1 MESKKYVLD
10 APIWNGGN
18 RYVGIAP
25 FRLKKNNLK
34 ISCRYRNK
42 QGKPIRGWEGEL
54 FLSKRFADRYEIK
67 TFKYGKLYLIP
78 LDDLIEFNEQINAKL
93 REMKKKTWSNTYTK
107 TEINQILLENKNISD
122 ICKMFPG
129 CQIEPNPS

>member
-34 ISCRYRNK
+34 FSCGYRIK
-42 QGKPIRGWEGEL
+42 QCNPI
-54 FLSKRFADRYEIK
+54 
-67 TFKYGKLYLIP
+67 
-78 LDDLIEFNEQINAKL
+78 
-93 REMKKKTWSNTYTK
+93 
-107 TEINQILLENKNISD
+107 
-122 ICKMFPG
+122 
-129 CQIEPNPS
+129 